1 MVAIRDTAL
10 GSSYCGAYINGCR
23 KGGSAKVL
31 GHRDLVIID
40 INGVLMIGGIC
51 TLRNL

>member
-1 MVAIRDTAL
+1 MGVE
-10 GSSYCGAYINGCR
+10 
-23 KGGSAKVL
+23 KGVCQSM